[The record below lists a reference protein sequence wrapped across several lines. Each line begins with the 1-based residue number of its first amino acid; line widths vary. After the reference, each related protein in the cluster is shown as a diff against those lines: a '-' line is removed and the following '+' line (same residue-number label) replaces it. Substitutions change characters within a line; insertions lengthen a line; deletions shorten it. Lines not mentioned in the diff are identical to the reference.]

1 MKIRLCYNIQ
11 YDQSSMDLKIQ
22 SIRFH
27 RLKQTFYKM
36 KFIFDESNDKNI
48 KKNYSKNFSLHL

>member
-1 MKIRLCYNIQ
+1 
-11 YDQSSMDLKIQ
+11 MDLKIQ

-36 KFIFDESNDKNI
+36 KFIFDESNDNNI
-48 KKNYSKNFSLHL
+48 KKKYSINFSLHL